1 MEIYICNIAVDYIV
15 TGILN
20 SKPELNHL
28 MNKIATTIPDKW
40 EGVGYELGIR
50 RRDMQRIKY
59 GVCKPAD
66 ITLTAYREI
75 FGYWLDHE
83 LEQCTWTTV
92 LNALAS
98 EQVGEERLA
107 RSIRQ
112 DLLQRDCN

>member
-1 MEIYICNIAVDYIV
+1 
-15 TGILN
+15 
-20 SKPELNHL
+20 
-28 MNKIATTIPDKW
+28 MNKIATAIREKW
-40 EGVGYELGIR
+40 EEVGYELGII

-59 GVCKPAD
+59 EALKTTN

-83 LEQCTWTTV
+83 LERCTWTTV

-98 EQVGEERLA
+98 EQVREEPLA

-112 DLLQRDCN
+112 DLLQRGNN